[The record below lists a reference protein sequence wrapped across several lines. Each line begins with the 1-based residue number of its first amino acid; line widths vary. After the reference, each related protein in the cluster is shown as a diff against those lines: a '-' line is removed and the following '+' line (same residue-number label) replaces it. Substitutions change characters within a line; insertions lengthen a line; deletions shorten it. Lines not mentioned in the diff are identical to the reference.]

1 MSTQVDITVENNTA
15 TEIKLDVT
23 QGLDVVLFF
32 KFPKGSVI
40 AQELTVS
47 DRQQTT
53 YNNVIVS
60 SGVTSY
66 TIEVNGTPVSVP
78 FSLSSGD
85 TLKVSVTKSDFSTN
99 EQLELQK

>member
-1 MSTQVDITVENNTA
+1 MADQVEISVENNKEV
-15 TEIKLDVT
+15 EIEVGVT
-23 QGLDVVLFF
+23 QGLNISLFF
-32 KFPKGSVI
+32 DFPKGSVI
-40 AQELTVS
+40 AQELTVTEA
-47 DRQQTT
+47 QQTT
-53 YNNVIVS
+53 YNNVVVS
-60 SGVTSY
+60 NGITSY